1 MASMLMPL
9 WLSAAGA
16 SIFQFPAERFSAGQ
30 LGEQNPD
37 GRSSGRVP
45 QKCQLQELIFA
56 LFGDTAP
63 LISLMFFRLVGPT
76 PSPLRQ
82 E

>member
-16 SIFQFPAERFSAGQ
+16 SIFQFPAERLSAGQ
-30 LGEQNPD
+30 LGKQNPD
-37 GRSSGRVP
+37 VRSAGRVP
-45 QKCQLQELIFA
+45 QKCQLQELFFA
-56 LFGDTAP
+56 LLGDTAP
-63 LISLMFFRLVGPT
+63 LILLMFFWLVGST

-82 E
+82 